1 MTTSNMTP
9 NKKNTGCFIGAI
21 IALII
26 AGLLVLFGILWI
38 IASTSAEASSGWFS
52 QGIIMVIVGLVVVG
66 VAIYIIIKMRPQP
79 PQEIVQKIDLTG
91 DVALDKLKCKNCG
104 AEVSKD
110 SIVVKEGAIYISCP
124 YCGSTYQMVEEPKW

>member
-1 MTTSNMTP
+1 MTTG
-9 NKKNTGCFIGAI
+9 KKNTGCFIGAI
-21 IALII
+21 IGLI
-26 AGLLVLFGILWI
+26 AAALLVLFGILWI
-38 IASTSAEASSGWFS
+38 IASTSSGGDSAWS
-52 QGIIMVIVGLVVVG
+52 GQGILMVVAGLVVVA
-66 VAIYIIIKMRPQP
+66 VAVFIIIKMRPQP

-91 DVALDKLKCKNCG
+91 DVGLEKLKCKNCG

>member
-1 MTTSNMTP
+1 MTTS
-9 NKKNTGCFIGAI
+9 KKNTGFFIGAI
-21 IALII
+21 IGLI
-26 AGLLVLFGILWI
+26 AAALLVLFGVLWI
-38 IASTSAEASSGWFS
+38 IASTSSEGDSAWFG
-52 QGIIMVIVGLVVVG
+52 QGLVMVIIGLVVVG
-66 VAIYIIIKMRPQP
+66 VAVFIIIKMRPQP